1 MEDSNRD
8 EINVERTDEIPSS
21 NPPETSGSP
30 PPSIHSIPT
39 TSTDRILNDSKG
51 DEMSGTD
58 DEEDDRDIPS
68 SNPSLET
75 SGSRPSIPADANT
88 PATNFE
94 RPTHEAIPPIR
105 TLFLAVHPLLRHA
118 IQETPFTIPLPLNNL
133 LQSLKTLT
141 AKLLLA
147 RQKGR
152 LIQYHTLWTVTEIS
166 DGVLPPDATASY
178 TVSFADEMS
187 PGIRMCQLA
196 NEDRSEKLCS
206 FGCTRHGRHQFLS
219 NSGYL
224 FYCMLRC

>member
-1 MEDSNRD
+1 MEIVEDSSEISVERKD
-8 EINVERTDEIPSS
+8 EIASVSS
-21 NPPETSGSP
+21 LETSESP

-39 TSTDRILNDSKG
+39 ASTDPILNDSEG
-51 DEMSGTD
+51 GEMSTD
-58 DEEDDRDIPS
+58 DKENDRDTPS

-75 SGSRPSIPADANT
+75 SGSRPSVPADANT
-88 PATNFE
+88 PATDFE
-94 RPTHEAIPPIR
+94 RLTHEAIPPIL
-105 TLFLAVHPLLRHA
+105 TVFLAVHPLLRHA
-118 IQETPFTIPLPLNNL
+118 IQETPFTIPLPLNL

-224 FYCMLRC
+224 LFCMLLRC